1 LHGTKVDIR
10 IRQLKKSTKWWN
22 EVLKS
27 KSNIGQIGRGHRSGS
42 GLRSIPHQLGLGV
55 RSFTE
60 LVRLFPLQVNTTN
73 GFVNVFAS
81 VTVKFSPSINVTVI
95 SHPSP

>member
-10 IRQLKKSTKWWN
+10 IRQLKKSTKRWN

-42 GLRSIPHQLGLGV
+42 GLRSIPHQC
-55 RSFTE
+55 SFTG

-81 VTVKFSPSINVTVI
+81 VTVKFSPAINVTVI